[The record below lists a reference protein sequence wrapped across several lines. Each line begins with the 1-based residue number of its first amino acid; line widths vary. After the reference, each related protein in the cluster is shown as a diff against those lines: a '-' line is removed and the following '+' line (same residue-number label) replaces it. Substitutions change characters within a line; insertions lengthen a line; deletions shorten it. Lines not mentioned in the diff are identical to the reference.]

1 MTVSDYNYHYTYLK
15 ELEIYYES
23 VVKKYRYSKLVKI
36 CKEIERLNRLLKKS
50 TVIKLSNK

>member
-1 MTVSDYNYHYTYLK
+1 MNVSDYNYYYTYLK